1 MAKDLFEKCRN
12 FQHPEILKALG
23 VYPFFQPIEGS
34 TGNRVVCN
42 GRELVMACS
51 NNYLGLAHDPRVKEA
66 ASQAVR
72 RYGTGCTGSRALNG
86 NLALHDELEARL
98 AEFFGKESSLVFS
111 TGFLSNL
118 GAISCLFD
126 EGDIIYSDADN
137 HASIIAGCKESKAMV
152 VRYAHADAEDCD
164 RKLVE
169 HPDIAAACVITDG
182 VFSMTGRLAP
192 LKGLTALK
200 HRHDGVKLYV
210 DDAHGIGV
218 LGQGGRGVC
227 EHFDCMS
234 SVDLVMGTFSK
245 SLASIGG
252 FVAGQKEVLSYM
264 RHNARGL
271 IFSAAIPAASAA
283 AALAA
288 LNIIETE
295 PEHRARLWEN
305 VRLARSALEAAD
317 VYILPSESPILS
329 MWVGAEGI
337 AMRLVAELK
346 GLGVF
351 ATPVAY
357 PAVPYG
363 QALIR
368 TSYMATHTRD
378 DIETIGAAFQKLAP
392 QFHVTRR
399 DLPESP
405 ETQTPLDTYN
415 LDAVFEGMA

>member
-23 VYPFFQPIEGS
+23 VYPFFQPIEES

-51 NNYLGLAHDPRVKEA
+51 NNYLGLTHDPRVKEA
-66 ASQAVR
+66 AVEAAR
-72 RYGTGCTGSRALNG
+72 RYGAGCTGSRALNG
-86 NLALHDELEARL
+86 NLSLHDELEDRL
-98 AEFFGKESSLVFS
+98 AKFVGKESALVFS

-126 EGDIIYSDADN
+126 HGDIIYSDADN

-152 VRYAHADAEDCD
+152 VRYAHAIAEDCAL
-164 RKLVE
+164 KLAD
-169 HPDIAAACVITDG
+169 HPADAAGCVITDG

-192 LKGLTALK
+192 LQELVALK
-200 HRHDGVKLYV
+200 RKHDHLKLYV

-218 LGQGGRGVC
+218 LGQQGRGVA
-227 EHFDCMS
+227 EHLDCMAD
-234 SVDLVMGTFSK
+234 VDLLMGTFSK

-252 FVAGQKEVLSYM
+252 FVAGEKEVLSFM

-288 LNIIETE
+288 LTIIETE
-295 PEHRARLWEN
+295 PERRMRLWEN
-305 VRLARSALEAAD
+305 VRHARAALEAAD
-317 VYILPSESPILS
+317 VYIMPSESPILS
-329 MWVGAEGI
+329 VWVGAEGV
-337 AMRLVAELK
+337 AMKLVAELK
-346 GLGVF
+346 ELGVF
-351 ATPVAY
+351 ATPVTY

-378 DIETIGAAFQKLAP
+378 DIEKIGVAFKKLAP

-399 DLPESP
+399 DLPASP
-405 ETQTPLDTYN
+405 EAQAPLSTYN

>member
-23 VYPFFQPIEGS
+23 VYPFFQPIEES
-34 TGNRVVCN
+34 SGNRVRVN

-51 NNYLGLAHDPRVKEA
+51 NNYLGLTHDPRVKEA
-66 ASQAVR
+66 AIEAAR
-72 RYGTGCTGSRALNG
+72 RYGAGCTGSRALNG
-86 NLALHDELEARL
+86 NLALHDELEDRL
-98 AEFFGKESSLVFS
+98 AKFVGKESALVFS

-126 EGDIIYSDADN
+126 TGDVIYSDADN
-137 HASIIAGCKESKAMV
+137 HASIIAGCKESRATIVK
-152 VRYAHADAEDCD
+152 YAHADAADCALKVAD
-164 RKLVE
+164 
-169 HPDIAAACVITDG
+169 HPADAAGCVITDG

-192 LKGLTALK
+192 LQDLVALK
-200 HRHDGVKLYV
+200 RQHDHFKLYV

-227 EHFDCMS
+227 EHLDCMAD
-234 SVDLVMGTFSK
+234 VDIVMGTFSK

-252 FVAGQKEVLSYM
+252 FVAAEREVVTYM

-288 LNIIETE
+288 LTIIETE
-295 PEHRARLWEN
+295 PERRTRLWEN
-305 VRLARSALEAAD
+305 VRHARAALEDAD
-317 VYILPSESPILS
+317 VYIMPSESPILS
-329 MWVGAEGI
+329 VWVGAEGI
-337 AMRLVAELK
+337 AMKLVAELK
-346 GLGVF
+346 EMGVF

-378 DIETIGAAFQKLAP
+378 DIEKIGDAFKKLAP

-399 DLPESP
+399 ELPESP
-405 ETQTPLDTYN
+405 ESQAPLATYN

>member
-23 VYPFFQPIEGS
+23 VYPFFQPIEES
-34 TGNRVVCN
+34 SGNRVVCN

-51 NNYLGLAHDPRVKEA
+51 NNYLGLTHDPRVKEA
-66 ASQAVR
+66 AIAAAR
-72 RYGTGCTGSRALNG
+72 RFGAGCTGSRALNG
-86 NLALHDELEARL
+86 NLALHDELENRL
-98 AEFFGKESSLVFS
+98 AAFVGKDAALVFS

-126 EGDIIYSDADN
+126 PGDIIYSDADN
-137 HASIIAGCKESKAMV
+137 HASIIAGCKESKATI
-152 VRYAHADAEDCD
+152 VRFAHADATDCAGRLAD
-164 RKLVE
+164 
-169 HPDIAAACVITDG
+169 HPMDVAGCIITDG

-192 LKGLTALK
+192 LKELAALK
-200 HRHDGVKLYV
+200 RNHEQIKLYV

-227 EHFDCMS
+227 EHLDCMAD
-234 SVDLVMGTFSK
+234 VDLLMGTFSK

-252 FVAGQKEVLSYM
+252 FVAGETEVVSYM

-288 LNIIETE
+288 LTIIETE
-295 PEHRARLWEN
+295 PERRDQLWKN
-305 VRLARSALEAAD
+305 VRHARAALEAAE
-317 VYILPSESPILS
+317 VYIMPSDAPILS
-329 MWVGAEGI
+329 IWVGAEGKAI
-337 AMRLVAELK
+337 KLVAELK
-346 GLGVF
+346 EMGVF

-368 TSYMATHTRD
+368 TSYMATHTRE
-378 DIETIGAAFQKLAP
+378 DIDRIGTAFQKLAP
-392 QFHVTRR
+392 KFQITRA
-399 DLPESP
+399 DLPHAP
-405 ETQTPLDTYN
+405 EAEPPAPTYN
-415 LDAVFEGMA
+415 LDAVLEGVI